1 MAATP
6 GLMRRP
12 CEETEGPDV
21 AEGGDRGTALTRR
34 EGAGRPGGGLCHSP
48 EQVGAASTCGHK
60 CRWAGLTVPETHGS
74 PPPGVVVS
82 QGGGRAPTC
91 AGGGR
96 GGRGLVRGRTEEE
109 GRVWSDRDPAPQEGP
124 QALVGGVS
132 PAPLSCNGPAGQWVG
147 SGGTAGLTQQKRG
160 REGWRVWEGVKTLK
174 KGWGRGAG
182 PRVGRRWGL
191 AGNCTPQESWSPAAE
206 DLSGGGAPGLGGGGN
221 KAQA

>member
-82 QGGGRAPTC
+82 QGGGAGPQLRWRRERRPGLGERED
-91 AGGGR
+91 GGGR
-96 GGRGLVRGRTEEE
+96 QGLVGQGPGPTGRPTGTGGWSFPCSAQLQRPSRAVGGQRGDCRADTTEERPGGME
-109 GRVWSDRDPAPQEGP
+109 G
-124 QALVGGVS
+124 VGGCED
-132 PAPLSCNGPAGQWVG
+132 PEEGMGEGCRTQGGEEVG
-147 SGGTAGLTQQKRG
+147 TCWKLHPP
-160 REGWRVWEGVKTLK
+160 GVLEPCCRRPER
-174 KGWGRGAG
+174 GWG
-182 PRVGRRWGL
+182 
-191 AGNCTPQESWSPAAE
+191 SWT
-206 DLSGGGAPGLGGGGN
+206 GGGGN